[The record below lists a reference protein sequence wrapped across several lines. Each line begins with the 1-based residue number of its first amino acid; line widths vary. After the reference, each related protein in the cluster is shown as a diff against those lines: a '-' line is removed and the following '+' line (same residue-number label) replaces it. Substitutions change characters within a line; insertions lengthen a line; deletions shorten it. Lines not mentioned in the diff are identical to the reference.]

1 MSSVKRLGS
10 ETTRA
15 LLLACLGWLACFSSA
30 TARAATTIA
39 WHAPPECPNQ
49 SHLIQGVE
57 TWIGAA
63 ITEPRAQELAISG
76 QVSAD
81 STYAVTIEIV
91 SNEGRSERRLEHA
104 DCARLVEAAE
114 LVIALAID
122 PERVKRRQR
131 ELQPPVSDLT
141 AKPTA
146 QAPPPA
152 STTPHEG
159 TGLPGPASPRAARNE
174 RDTASASRD
183 SGPWLLSASG
193 LVGGGMLPGVGAGAG
208 LEVGFAWRMLRAG
221 VTGSYWL
228 SREVDVAAPRPLSLN
243 LQLAAAGLELCGAWR
258 FGDVRFG
265 PCGRAE
271 LGRMTGWGTGVD
283 DARQGHE
290 RWSAVSLH
298 AAARYPD
305 SARLAGRLLVGG
317 GLSLDRPVFGVT
329 RAGVAES
336 VFQTHDAFWRC
347 ALGLELRL

>member
-1 MSSVKRLGS
+1 
-10 ETTRA
+10 
-15 LLLACLGWLACFSSA
+15 
-30 TARAATTIA
+30 
-39 WHAPPECPNQ
+39 
-49 SHLIQGVE
+49 LIQGVE

-63 ITEPRAQELAISG
+63 ISEPRAQELAISG
-76 QVSAD
+76 HVSAGA
-81 STYAVTIEIV
+81 SYAVTIEIV
-91 SNEGRSERRLEHA
+91 SNEGRSERHLEHA

-131 ELQPPVSDLT
+131 ELRPPTST
-141 AKPTA
+141 PTTTA
-146 QAPPPA
+146 QAPLPSPQPQSVSPQPVGTSSEPA
-152 STTPHEG
+152 HDR
-159 TGLPGPASPRAARNE
+159 RAP
-174 RDTASASRD
+174 DKTSRD
-183 SGPWLLSASG
+183 AGPWLLSAAG

-208 LEVGFAWRMLRAG
+208 LEVGFEWRMLRAG
-221 VTGSYWL
+221 LTGSYWL
-228 SREVDVAAPRPLSLN
+228 SREVAVAAPRPLSLN
-243 LQLAAAGLELCGAWR
+243 LQLAAAGLEVCGASR
-258 FGDVRFG
+258 LGDVRLG

-290 RWSAVSLH
+290 RWSALSLE

-317 GLSLDRPVFGVT
+317 GLSLDRPDFGVT

-336 VFQTHDAFWRC
+336 VFQTRDAFWRC

>member
-1 MSSVKRLGS
+1 VSSVKRPGS
-10 ETTRA
+10 ETKRA
-15 LLLACLGWLACFSSA
+15 LLLACLGWLLACFSPA

-49 SHLIQGVE
+49 SHIIQGVE

-76 QVSAD
+76 HVSAGT
-81 STYAVTIEIV
+81 TYAVTIEIV
-91 SNEGRSERRLEHA
+91 SNEGRSERRLEHV

-131 ELQPPVSDLT
+131 ELQPPSNAPT

-146 QAPPPA
+146 QPPPESPQPLGEA
-152 STTPHEG
+152 SQPTAASSG
-159 TGLPGPASPRAARNE
+159 PGRDRRAT
-174 RDTASASRD
+174 DKASRD
-183 SGPWLLSASG
+183 AGPWLLSATG

-208 LEVGFAWRMLRAG
+208 LEVGFEWRMLRAG
-221 VTGSYWL
+221 ITGSYWL
-228 SREVDVAAPRPLSLN
+228 SREVAVAAPRPLSLN

-258 FGDVRFG
+258 FSDVRLG

-290 RWSAVSLH
+290 RWSALSLH

-305 SARLAGRLLVGG
+305 SARLAGRLLVGA
-317 GLSLDRPVFGVT
+317 GLSLDRPIFGVT
-329 RAGVAES
+329 RAGVAER
-336 VFQTHDAFWRC
+336 VFQTNDAFWRC